1 MAFARVVLP
10 STVTTTRNNLLV
22 GRRTRSKNDGR
33 RHPQNR
39 AFSKASLKSDENDEP
54 IIITT
59 IAGKAVAAVVATA
72 VALSAPTR
80 ASAEEV
86 VRFLLYY
93 AVFWFCS
100 RARARTRE
108 LFPGF
113 SGEERV
119 SKRRVSLSLS
129 VRARARPRSRPLYHT
144 ARVTRERL
152 TVRTRTFLS
161 VSDDKRSD

>member
-54 IIITT
+54 IITT

-80 ASAEEV
+80 ASAEEM
-86 VRFLLYY
+86 VRF
-93 AVFWFCS
+93 
-100 RARARTRE
+100 
-108 LFPGF
+108 
-113 SGEERV
+113 
-119 SKRRVSLSLS
+119 
-129 VRARARPRSRPLYHT
+129 
-144 ARVTRERL
+144 
-152 TVRTRTFLS
+152 
-161 VSDDKRSD
+161 

>member
-54 IIITT
+54 IITTT

-100 RARARTRE
+100 RARARASFFPVFLERRE
-108 LFPGF
+108 SRRGEYLF
-113 SGEERV
+113 
-119 SKRRVSLSLS
+119 LSLC
-129 VRARARPRSRPLYHT
+129 ARARDRDRALCT
-144 ARVTRERL
+144 TRRE
-152 TVRTRTFLS
+152 
-161 VSDDKRSD
+161 

>member
-33 RHPQNR
+33 RHHR
-39 AFSKASLKSDENDEP
+39 AFSASLKSDENDEP
-54 IIITT
+54 IITT

-72 VALSAPTR
+72 VALSVPTR

-86 VRFLLYY
+86 VRFCNYPVL
-93 AVFWFCS
+93 WFCS
-100 RARARTRE
+100 RARTRE
-108 LFPGF
+108 LFPVRAF
-113 SGEERV
+113 SWRGKSLGLVEYLF
-119 SKRRVSLSLS
+119 LSLC
-129 VRARARPRSRPLYHT
+129 ARARPRSRPLYHT